1 MVDSFPYEIICD
13 LSSVRLSNDE
23 DSAITYYDWTMLA
36 VVEKN
41 DILFSLLFIMFPFCL
56 GNDEASGLLMVDKL
70 SLKLV

>member
-1 MVDSFPYEIICD
+1 
-13 LSSVRLSNDE
+13 
-23 DSAITYYDWTMLA
+23 MLA

-41 DILFSLLFIMFPFCL
+41 DILFSLLFIMFAFCL

>member
-1 MVDSFPYEIICD
+1 
-13 LSSVRLSNDE
+13 
-23 DSAITYYDWTMLA
+23 MLA

-56 GNDEASGLLMVDKL
+56 GNDEARGLLMVDKL